1 MFDWSAHNNSTTHEI
16 VNQIFTRSAQFGDR
30 TVWASIMRVEAVLE
44 QHGVAADDRAT
55 ARRSLKL
62 AVRAQSSAA
71 GERPVVI
78 QNLSRTGLLVEAAE
92 GTLAV
97 GDALFVDVPEDG
109 AVESKVVWESGRFFG
124 CKFRAPISQ
133 AAVSGAL
140 LQAEPRST
148 PGLSPDP
155 GAVAGRSPGGKL
167 VPEVNFSVALLL
179 AVALWG
185 ALLVAGY
192 LLFR

>member
-1 MFDWSAHNNSTTHEI
+1 
-16 VNQIFTRSAQFGDR
+16 
-30 TVWASIMRVEAVLE
+30 MRVEAVLE
-44 QHGVAADDRAT
+44 QHGAQVDDRST

-62 AVRAQSSAA
+62 AVRSSSPAS
-71 GERPVVI
+71 GERLVVI
-78 QNLSRTGLLVEAAE
+78 QNISRTGLLVEAPE

-109 AVESKVVWESGRFFG
+109 AVESKVVWESGRFLG

-148 PGLSPDP
+148 VGQSPETGL
-155 GAVAGRSPGGKL
+155 VADKSTGTGL
-167 VPEVNFSVALLL
+167 VPEVNFSAALAL

-185 ALLVAGY
+185 VLLTAGY
-192 LLFR
+192 LLFG